1 MQQRTASQA
10 SSKAIWTW
18 EMLGVAF
25 IVVAGSCLHFVY
37 GWLGGA
43 AAVALV
49 AAVNESIWEHL
60 KLAFWPGF
68 LWALL
73 ENWRLPIPAK
83 ILWSIKGFALMVPPL
98 LIVAIFGT
106 YTAILGQNYL
116 ALDIGTFVIAVIAGQ
131 ATSALLLHTLSRSHL
146 VVLAGVGALALQIF
160 AYAAF
165 TYFPPDY
172 HLFVDSRT
180 GLSGLPPK

>member
-49 AAVNESIWEHL
+49 AARKRVHMGTSKAGL
-60 KLAFWPGF
+60 LARVLVGSAGKLATPY
-68 LWALL
+68 
-73 ENWRLPIPAK
+73 P
-83 ILWSIKGFALMVPPL
+83 S
-98 LIVAIFGT
+98 
-106 YTAILGQNYL
+106 
-116 ALDIGTFVIAVIAGQ
+116 
-131 ATSALLLHTLSRSHL
+131 
-146 VVLAGVGALALQIF
+146 
-160 AYAAF
+160 
-165 TYFPPDY
+165 
-172 HLFVDSRT
+172 
-180 GLSGLPPK
+180 